1 MYHASLPSKRTRPST
16 GFPQFESLSPYIPR
30 RTAPTS
36 AREEGLVRANS
47 PKFDPRSSS
56 AIEIAESSAGR
67 VNQKEKEKRRDDRAS
82 FDSSP
87 SIPRRSRKSLGRRE
101 RKRVRKFARAVC
113 TRPISTTADF
123 EGTDNKVMH
132 AVLQD
137 APYYLPNRVTPSVRA
152 LIIN

>member
-47 PKFDPRSSS
+47 PKFDPRSSF

-82 FDSSP
+82 FDSSS

-101 RKRVRKFARAVC
+101 RKFARAVC

-152 LIIN
+152 LITN